1 MIEWSF
7 YSRCPTFSGENSS
20 GFSWSHWTKTCRLEA
35 NVQAL
40 TALWLEF
47 LCDTTDGVDRISIP
61 TQGASKQC
69 MPPSCC
75 LCRCTKMW
83 LSWVRQAYLKLL
95 ARPCPVLDASRPH
108 SFFQSWVEQKQ
119 ANDDIR
125 GGIARLKHVFSLSI
139 SITTSSTIIIIIIN
153 IIIIIIIN
161 IIIIIIIII
170 TIITIITITI
180 TIIPITITIILILLL
195 LLLLLTLADNFLAAH
210 LAKSWTNHTKAKD
223 LLPGPTR
230 SRNQPPS

>member
-139 SITTSSTIIIIIIN
+139 SITTSSTIIIIII
-153 IIIIIIIN
+153 IN
-161 IIIIIIIII
+161 IIII
-170 TIITIITITI
+170 IITIITITI
-180 TIIPITITIILILLL
+180 TIIPITITIILILIILL